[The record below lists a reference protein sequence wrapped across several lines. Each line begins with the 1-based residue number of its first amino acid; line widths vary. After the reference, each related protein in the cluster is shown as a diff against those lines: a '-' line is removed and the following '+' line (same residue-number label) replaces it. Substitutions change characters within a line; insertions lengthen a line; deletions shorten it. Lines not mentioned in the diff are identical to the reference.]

1 MGTNLHG
8 VLALASTMALVLLGA
23 CRPPTDADGNAD
35 AGQGA
40 WHVVQAYVESDAA
53 WHARGMAI
61 SASDDS
67 PEERARQREELGPHP
82 DVTAAV
88 AAARGIL
95 ADPEHAQGAPAAE
108 FLMEHPY
115 QLSETD
121 DDDMAVGAKAL
132 ARFIGPDWS
141 VVQDYQKEAE
151 AWANR
156 RDEIVAAE
164 LPDEERTQ
172 QLGELGDRAKG
183 FRAIAAALAILE
195 AGANDQTVAAAEF
208 LVKQTTSV
216 PGRSQYV
223 YSAARAL
230 AANVPDYADWPVV
243 LKALDWSLILRGD
256 ERIDAVIEELAESA
270 SDPVARATARYYV
283 AAGLAR
289 SANDSSVS
297 DEARLSL
304 RERALGV
311 AQGLSAGVEDE
322 EFVEPLERGNTESAL
337 SSIAQAEA
345 ELVYRIKH
353 ATVGGM
359 LPELAG
365 STVAGAEDNLSAYA
379 GKVVLVDFWATWCG
393 PCVAALPKLRELVNE
408 HPAEHFALV
417 AISIDATLEEVTTF
431 QETEPMP
438 WPNWYIGRGSEIERT
453 WDVRVFPT
461 YVLANED
468 GVILARTSRLDE
480 ILPLVAEIVSA

>member
-1 MGTNLHG
+1 MGTNCHG
-8 VLALASTMALVLLGA
+8 MLALASALALLLLGA
-23 CRPPTDADGNAD
+23 CRPATDADANTGT
-35 AGQGA
+35 GQGA
-40 WHVVQAYVESDAA
+40 WDVVQAYVESDAA
-53 WHARGMAI
+53 WHAGGEVIAR
-61 SASDDS
+61 SDDP

-88 AAARGIL
+88 AAAREIV
-95 ADPEHAQGAPAAE
+95 ADPEHGQGAAAAE

-121 DDDMAVGAKAL
+121 DDDMAVGARAL
-132 ARFIGPDWS
+132 GRLVGPDWS
-141 VVQDYQKEAE
+141 VVQDYQKQAE

-156 RDEIVAAE
+156 RDEIDAEE
-164 LPDEERTQ
+164 LPDDERAQ
-172 QLGELGDRAKG
+172 QLGELGDRPKA
-183 FRAIAAALAILE
+183 FRAVAAALAILE
-195 AGANDQTVAAAEF
+195 AEANEQTVAAAEF
-208 LVKQTTSV
+208 LVKHTTSL
-216 PGRSQYV
+216 PGRHQYV
-223 YSAARAL
+223 YPAATAL
-230 AANVPDYADWPVV
+230 AANVPDYEDWPIV

-256 ERIDAVIEELAESA
+256 ERIDAVIEELADSA
-270 SDPVARATARYYV
+270 RDPLARATARYYV

-297 DEARLSL
+297 DEERQSL

-311 AQGLSAGVEDE
+311 AQGLGAGVEDE

-337 SSIAQAEA
+337 IGMAEAEA
-345 ELVYRIKH
+345 ELVYRIEH
-353 ATVGGM
+353 ATVGGT

-365 STVAGAEDNLSAYA
+365 STVAGGQDNLSAYA

-393 PCVAALPKLRELVNE
+393 PCVAALPTLRDLVNE

-431 QETEPMP
+431 QETESMP

-468 GVILARTSRLDE
+468 GVILARTSSLDE
-480 ILPLVAEIVSA
+480 ILPLVEEIASA